1 MPTETVLDGYTLTEQ
16 HTIDHEYLLVG
27 SPFSTQTPL
36 FLILLLI
43 GVLGLIAVSL
53 TMALGKSNKPLHVSI
68 AVVSLLL
75 IASKY
80 LWLPI
85 AMAVKYSDFQLLLYS
100 LKIYPSY
107 WIEYTIVIGI
117 LLILGLFV
125 MAVALRKH

>member
-16 HTIDHEYLLVG
+16 HTIDHEYLLIG

-53 TMALGKSNKPLHVSI
+53 TMALGKTSKPLHVSI

-80 LWLPI
+80 LWLPVL
-85 AMAVKYSDFQLLLYS
+85 MAVKYSDVQLFWYS
-100 LKIYPSY
+100 WKIYPSY
-107 WIEYTIVIGI
+107 WIEYTIAIGI
-117 LLILGLFV
+117 LMILGLFV

>member
-16 HTIDHEYLLVG
+16 HTIDHEYLLIG

-36 FLILLLI
+36 FLILLLV

-53 TMALGKSNKPLHVSI
+53 TMALGKSNKPQHVSI

-80 LWLPI
+80 LWLPV
-85 AMAVKYSDFQLLLYS
+85 AMAVKYSDFQLFWYS

-125 MAVALRKH
+125 MAVALRKR

>member
-16 HTIDHEYLLVG
+16 HTIDHEYLLIG

-36 FLILLLI
+36 FLILLLV

-80 LWLPI
+80 LWLPV
-85 AMAVKYSDFQLLLYS
+85 AMAAKYSDFQLFWYS

-125 MAVALRKH
+125 MAVALRKR

>member
-16 HTIDHEYLLVG
+16 HTIDHEYLLIG

-36 FLILLLI
+36 FLILLLV

-53 TMALGKSNKPLHVSI
+53 TMALGKTNKPLHVSMV
-68 AVVSLLL
+68 VVSLLL

-80 LWLPI
+80 LWLPV
-85 AMAVKYSDFQLLLYS
+85 AMAVKYSDFQLFWYS

-125 MAVALRKH
+125 MTVALRKR

>member
-1 MPTETVLDGYTLTEQ
+1 MPTETVLDGYTLTQQ

-27 SPFSTQTPL
+27 SPFSVQTPL

-53 TMALGKSNKPLHVSI
+53 TMALGKTNKPLHVSMV
-68 AVVSLLL
+68 VVSLLL

-80 LWLPI
+80 LWLPV
-85 AMAVKYSDFQLLLYS
+85 AMAVKYSDFQLFFYS

-107 WIEYTIVIGI
+107 WIEYTIVIGT

-125 MAVALRKH
+125 MAVALRKR

>member
-16 HTIDHEYLLVG
+16 HTIDHEYLLIG

-36 FLILLLI
+36 FLILLLV

-68 AVVSLLL
+68 AIVSLLL

-80 LWLPI
+80 LWLPV
-85 AMAVKYSDFQLLLYS
+85 AMAVRYSDFQLFLYS

>member
-16 HTIDHEYLLVG
+16 HTIDHEYLLIG

-36 FLILLLI
+36 FLILLLV

-80 LWLPI
+80 LWLPL
-85 AMAVKYSDFQLLLYS
+85 AMAVKYSDFQLFLYS

-125 MAVALRKH
+125 MAVALRKR

>member
-16 HTIDHEYLLVG
+16 HTIDHEYLLIG

-36 FLILLLI
+36 FLILLLV

-80 LWLPI
+80 LWLPV
-85 AMAVKYSDFQLLLYS
+85 AMAAKYSDFQLFLYS

-125 MAVALRKH
+125 MAVALRKR

>member
-16 HTIDHEYLLVG
+16 HTIDHEYLLIG

-36 FLILLLI
+36 FLILLLV

-80 LWLPI
+80 LWLPV
-85 AMAVKYSDFQLLLYS
+85 AMAVKYSDFQLFWYS

-125 MAVALRKH
+125 MAVALRKR

>member
-16 HTIDHEYLLVG
+16 HTIDHEYLLIG

-80 LWLPI
+80 LWLPL
-85 AMAVKYSDFQLLLYS
+85 AMAVKYSDFQLFLYS

-125 MAVALRKH
+125 MAVALRKR

>member
-16 HTIDHEYLLVG
+16 HTIDHEYLLIG

-53 TMALGKSNKPLHVSI
+53 TMALGKTSKPLHVSI

-80 LWLPI
+80 LWLPVL
-85 AMAVKYSDFQLLLYS
+85 MAVKYSDVQLFWYS
-100 LKIYPSY
+100 WKIYPSY
-107 WIEYTIVIGI
+107 WIEYTIAIGI
-117 LLILGLFV
+117 LMILGLFV
-125 MAVALRKH
+125 MAVALRKR

>member
-1 MPTETVLDGYTLTEQ
+1 MPTATVLDGYTLTEQ
-16 HTIDHEYLLVG
+16 HTIDHEYLLIG

-53 TMALGKSNKPLHVSI
+53 TMALGKTSKPLHVSI

-80 LWLPI
+80 LWLPVL
-85 AMAVKYSDFQLLLYS
+85 MAVKYSDVQLFWYS
-100 LKIYPSY
+100 WKIYPSY
-107 WIEYTIVIGI
+107 WIEYTIAIGI
-117 LLILGLFV
+117 LMILGLFV
-125 MAVALRKH
+125 MAVALRKR

>member
-27 SPFSTQTPL
+27 SPFSAHTPL

-43 GVLGLIAVSL
+43 GVLGLIAVGV
-53 TMALGKSNKPLHVSI
+53 TMALGKTNKPLHVSML
-68 AVVSLLL
+68 AVSLLL

-80 LWLPI
+80 LWLPF
-85 AMAVKYSDFQLLLYS
+85 AMSVKYSDFQLFWYS

>member
-16 HTIDHEYLLVG
+16 HTIDHEYLLIG

-53 TMALGKSNKPLHVSI
+53 TMALGKTSKPLHVSI

-80 LWLPI
+80 LWLPVV
-85 AMAVKYSDFQLLLYS
+85 MAVKYSDFQLFWHS
-100 LKIYPSY
+100 WKIYPSY
-107 WIEYTIVIGI
+107 WIEYTIAIGI
-117 LLILGLFV
+117 LMILGLFV
-125 MAVALRKH
+125 MAVALRKR

>member
-16 HTIDHEYLLVG
+16 HTIDHEYLLIG

-53 TMALGKSNKPLHVSI
+53 TMALGKTSKPPHVSI

-80 LWLPI
+80 LWLPVL
-85 AMAVKYSDFQLLLYS
+85 MAVKYSDVQLFWYS
-100 LKIYPSY
+100 WKIYPSY
-107 WIEYTIVIGI
+107 WIEYTIAIGI
-117 LLILGLFV
+117 LMILGLFV
-125 MAVALRKH
+125 MAVALRKR

>member
-43 GVLGLIAVSL
+43 GVLGLIAVGV
-53 TMALGKSNKPLHVSI
+53 TMALGKTNKLLHVSML
-68 AVVSLLL
+68 AVSLLL

-80 LWLPI
+80 LWLPV
-85 AMAVKYSDFQLLLYS
+85 AMSVKYSDFQLFWYS

-125 MAVALRKH
+125 MSVALRKR

>member
-16 HTIDHEYLLVG
+16 HTIDHEYLLIG

-53 TMALGKSNKPLHVSI
+53 TMALGKTSKPLHVSI

-80 LWLPI
+80 LWLPVL
-85 AMAVKYSDFQLLLYS
+85 MAVKYSDVQLFWYS
-100 LKIYPSY
+100 WKIYPSY

-125 MAVALRKH
+125 MAVALRKR

>member
-16 HTIDHEYLLVG
+16 HTIDHEYLLIG

-53 TMALGKSNKPLHVSI
+53 TMALGKTSKPLHVSI

-80 LWLPI
+80 LWLPVV
-85 AMAVKYSDFQLLLYS
+85 MAVKYSDFQLFWYS
-100 LKIYPSY
+100 WKIYPSY
-107 WIEYTIVIGI
+107 WIEYTIAIGI
-117 LLILGLFV
+117 LMILGLFV

>member
-16 HTIDHEYLLVG
+16 HTIDHEYLLIG

-80 LWLPI
+80 LWLPL
-85 AMAVKYSDFQLLLYS
+85 AMAAKYSDFQLFLYS

-125 MAVALRKH
+125 MAVALRKR